1 MASGTNNTF
10 RQVGIATGI
19 AALGAVFQSRIASSL
34 ASSTSLPASL
44 VHPFAQAIASG
55 AGGLSS
61 QNPRFP
67 TVTTQT
73 AHSAFISGLNTIFV
87 VASVVLFVGAI
98 LAFVLVRRK
107 DFVASQAPV
116 PAGAG

>member
-19 AALGAVFQSRIASSL
+19 AALGAIFQSRITSFL
-34 ASSTSLPASL
+34 STAG
-44 VHPFAQAIASG
+44 VGPFVPSWSHEIASG
-55 AGGLSS
+55 LTPQRNVSIR
-61 QNPRFP
+61 NPQSP
-67 TVTTQT
+67 AVI
-73 AHSAFISGLNTIFV
+73 AHEAFISGLNTIFV
-87 VASVVLFVGAI
+87 VAAVVLFVGAV